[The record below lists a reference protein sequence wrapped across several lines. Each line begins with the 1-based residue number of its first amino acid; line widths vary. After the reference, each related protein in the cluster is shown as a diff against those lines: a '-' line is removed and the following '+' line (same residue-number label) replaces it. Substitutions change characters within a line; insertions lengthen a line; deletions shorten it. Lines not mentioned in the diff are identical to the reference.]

1 MNPLTTRA
9 HHNKAH
15 PPNDLSDERLIED
28 ARNGNVRAFETLVKR
43 YEQMVYGFSFK
54 MCRNKEKAD
63 ETLQDT
69 FINVYKNLKQFN
81 GNSKFSTWLYS
92 IVTNNCLMNRRKRKM
107 DREMMSLDEPPVEE
121 GANHHE
127 SIPSW
132 DDTPAEKIM
141 NAELRSRLDTSIQ
154 KLPQDYRVVFILRDI
169 EGQSIE
175 ETAQILKLSIPAVK
189 SRLRRARIFLREQ
202 LNDYM
207 VQ

>member
-1 MNPLTTRA
+1 MAGSIQQLP
-9 HHNKAH
+9 
-15 PPNDLSDERLIED
+15 DEQLIEQ

-175 ETAQILKLSIPAVK
+175 DTSRILKLSVPAVK

>member
-1 MNPLTTRA
+1 MTGSIQQ
-9 HHNKAH
+9 
-15 PPNDLSDERLIED
+15 LSDEQLIEQ

-81 GNSKFSTWLYS
+81 GKSKFSTWLYS

-107 DREMMSLDEPPVEE
+107 DREMMSLDEPPVED

-132 DDTPAEKIM
+132 DDTPAEKMM
-141 NAELRSRLDTSIQ
+141 NTELRSHLDNAIHQ
-154 KLPQDYRVVFILRDI
+154 LPEEYRVVFVLRDI
-169 EGQSIE
+169 ENLTAE
-175 ETAQILKLSIPAVK
+175 ETARILKLSVPAVK
-189 SRLRRARIFLREQ
+189 SRLRRARIFLREE

>member
-15 PPNDLSDERLIED
+15 PLKNLPDERLIED
-28 ARNGNVRAFETLVKR
+28 ARNGNVHAFETLVKR

-69 FINVYKNLKQFN
+69 FINVYKNLQQFN

-107 DREMMSLDEPPVEE
+107 DQEMVSLDEPPVEE
-121 GANHHE
+121 GAHHHGT
-127 SIPSW
+127 IPSW
-132 DDTPAEKIM
+132 EDTPAEKMM
-141 NAELRSRLDTSIQ
+141 NTELRSRLDTSIQ

>member
-9 HHNKAH
+9 HQNKAH
-15 PPNDLSDERLIED
+15 PLKDLSDERLIVD

-69 FINVYKNLKQFN
+69 FISVYKNLMQFN
-81 GNSKFSTWLYS
+81 GNSKFSTWLYT
-92 IVTNNCLMNRRKRKM
+92 IVTNNCLMNRRKKKI

-121 GANHHE
+121 GLHQQGI
-127 SIPSW
+127 IPSW
-132 DDTPAEKIM
+132 EDTPAEKMM
-141 NAELRSRLDTSIQ
+141 NTELRSRLDTSIQ
-154 KLPQDYRVVFILRDI
+154 KLPQDYRVVFVLRDI

-175 ETAQILKLSIPAVK
+175 DTARFLKLSIPAVK

>member
-1 MNPLTTRA
+1 MNLLTTKT

-15 PPNDLSDERLIED
+15 PLKDLPDERLIEE
-28 ARNGNVRAFETLVKR
+28 ARDGNVRAFETLVKR

-107 DREMMSLDEPPVEE
+107 DREMISLDEPPVEE
-121 GANHHE
+121 GAHQHGV
-127 SIPSW
+127 IPSW
-132 DDTPAEKIM
+132 DDTPSEKMM
-141 NAELRSRLDTSIQ
+141 NTELRSRLDASIQ

-189 SRLRRARIFLREQ
+189 SRLRRARIFLREE

>member
-1 MNPLTTRA
+1 MAGSLQQ
-9 HHNKAH
+9 
-15 PPNDLSDERLIED
+15 LLDEQLIEQ
-28 ARNGNVRAFETLVKR
+28 ARSGNVRAFETLVKR

-69 FINVYKNLKQFN
+69 FINVYKNLEQFN
-81 GNSKFSTWLYS
+81 GKSKFSTWLYS

-107 DREMMSLDEPPVEE
+107 DREMTSLDEPPADE
-121 GANHHE
+121 GATRHE

-132 DDTPAEKIM
+132 DDTPAEKM
-141 NAELRSRLDTSIQ
+141 MTTELRSHLDSAIHRL
-154 KLPQDYRVVFILRDI
+154 PEDYRVVFVLRDI
-169 EGQSIE
+169 ENLTAE
-175 ETAQILKLSIPAVK
+175 ETARILKLSIPAVK